1 MPPLSSD
8 RIVATA
14 RDLADRDGLEAVTLR
29 RLATEL
35 GVHVTSL
42 YNHVPTLDAIID
54 GIIALLVSDA
64 DLPGRPR
71 NWEEWVREF
80 VAAVAAIAE
89 RHPGAFAAL
98 ERRPVQGE
106 RALSSFEVALAA
118 FARAGLSPAESYGAI
133 KVTTYV
139 ALSIGLER
147 ALAAR
152 GETAATETELL
163 PPSASRTC
171 SRCRTRT
178 IPRTPGRSASRPSSR
193 ACRRR
198 SGGQSAASRSAGS
211 PGRRRA
217 AAACRRPASRSE
229 PAATRPARPDA
240 E

>member
-14 RDLADRDGLEAVTLR
+14 RDLADRDGLESVTLR

-54 GIIALLVSDA
+54 GIVALLVSEA
-64 DLPGRPR
+64 DLPGNPR

-80 VAAVAAIAE
+80 VSAIGAIAE
-89 RHPGAFAAL
+89 SHPGAFAAL

-106 RALSSFEVALAA
+106 RALSSFEVALAV
-118 FARAGLSPAESYGAI
+118 FSRAGLSPAESYGAI
-133 KVTTYV
+133 KATTYV

-147 ALAAR
+147 ALQAR

-163 PPSASRTC
+163 SPERFPHLLALPDADDPEDTWAFSVETLV
-171 SRCRTRT
+171 
-178 IPRTPGRSASRPSSR
+178 
-193 ACRRR
+193 
-198 SGGQSAASRSAGS
+198 AGLHTQI
-211 PGRRRA
+211 RRA
-217 AAACRRPASRSE
+217 KRR
-229 PAATRPARPDA
+229 
-240 E
+240 